1 MWWTATAITRW
12 AGSSRMSLPDV
23 LGLGGSIAIALT
35 YFANL
40 QGAVRTDGWLYSL
53 LNFVGASLILVS
65 LYWAWNLPAAVM
77 EGFWALI
84 SVYGL
89 IRALTGYPRPR

>member
-1 MWWTATAITRW
+1 VSI
-12 AGSSRMSLPDV
+12 PDL
-23 LGLGGSIAIALT
+23 LGLIGSITIALT

-40 QGAVRTDGWLYSL
+40 QGLVKTEGWFYSL
-53 LNFVGASLILVS
+53 LNFVGASLILLS

-84 SVYGL
+84 SAYGL
-89 IRALTGYPRPR
+89 VRAVTSRQRPR

>member
-1 MWWTATAITRW
+1 V
-12 AGSSRMSLPDV
+12 SVPDI
-23 LGLGGSIAIALT
+23 LGLLGSITIALT

-40 QGAVRTDGWLYSL
+40 QGAVKTEGAFYSL
-53 LNFVGASLILVS
+53 LNLAGASLILLS

-89 IRALTGYPRPR
+89 MRSFAKR